1 MLDIPLLFETGA
13 DQDCNM
19 VVVVTAP
26 FAVRLRRVMRRRSL
40 SETQARQLLARQMN
54 DRDRNRR
61 ADHLLRNGLS
71 RGHTAR
77 QLKRLISTLE
87 NTR

>member
-1 MLDIPLLFETGA
+1 
-13 DQDCNM
+13 M